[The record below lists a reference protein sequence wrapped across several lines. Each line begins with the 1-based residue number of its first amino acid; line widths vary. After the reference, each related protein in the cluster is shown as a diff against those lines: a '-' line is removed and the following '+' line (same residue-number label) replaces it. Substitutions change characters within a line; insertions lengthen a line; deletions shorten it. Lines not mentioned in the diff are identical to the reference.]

1 MTAKCNKCGKE
12 LPEGWAFP
20 CCPFCGAPLAAEAA
34 GMSLGDANA
43 FAGDV
48 SISVNNTR
56 IERQKGAEEVKAEAL
71 GQYRQLCKQALA
83 DGIVT
88 NDERSMLEDARVRL
102 GIAPDWGAASRHI
115 PDAAAAEVFNSVSVW
130 EYRVGQEGELDEFL
144 WNNVAAC
151 QANYLIDEGKL
162 RKAQELLYEAGDSLY
177 AMQDGSTVRKGAYA
191 SLLVALAKLYIA
203 AGREDVAR
211 EALAGASRVFASG
224 VQCSPEVKALYDT
237 LN

>member
-1 MTAKCNKCGKE
+1 MDIFVGRGGNQRI
-12 LPEGWAFP
+12 
-20 CCPFCGAPLAAEAA
+20 PL
-34 GMSLGDANA
+34 GHD
-43 FAGDV
+43 
-48 SISVNNTR
+48 
-56 IERQKGAEEVKAEAL
+56 
-71 GQYRQLCKQALA
+71 
-83 DGIVT
+83 
-88 NDERSMLEDARVRL
+88 
-102 GIAPDWGAASRHI
+102 GIAPLHCLIEREEDNVYKVTPTSVMPTLLDGERAFGTEYVDGTTEITLGDGNTYPITELAEPLDASTLTDWGAASRHI

-130 EYRVGQEGELDEFL
+130 EYRVSQEGELDEFL

-177 AMQDGSTVRKGAYA
+177 AMQDGSTVRKEAYA

-211 EALAGASRVFASG
+211 EALDGASRVFASG
-224 VQCSPEVKALYDT
+224 VECSPEVKALLDS